1 MKTLKESDV
10 INLIKEEWDK
20 RVERV
25 IIESQSTTEIT
36 DAEILS
42 GGLKLLHKKSKV
54 RYTVDSV
61 SPRDVI
67 LLTPEGEKILVDK
80 DELEKEYEID

>member
-10 INLIKEEWDK
+10 IKLIGEEWDK
-20 RVERV
+20 RVKRV
-25 IIESQSTTEIT
+25 IIESQSTTEIA

-42 GGLKLLHKKSKV
+42 NGLKLLHKKSKV
-54 RYTVDSV
+54 RYTVHSV

-67 LLTPEGEKILVDK
+67 LITPEGEKILVDK
-80 DELEKEYEID
+80 DELV